1 MRWMGHVA
9 HMNDRRGAYRVLV
22 WRHVSKRT
30 LARPKRRWKDN
41 NKMDIQEVEWQTW
54 NLFIWLRIIRGSRI
68 M

>member
-1 MRWMGHVA
+1 MGHVA